1 MNLRIEEKKN
11 NDSFPVLNMFV
22 LQELSVTVNVKCLPQ
37 KEKKTKV
44 KGIRPNLLFQRI
56 R

>member
-1 MNLRIEEKKN
+1 MSLRIEKKN
-11 NDSFPVLNMFV
+11 NDSFPVINMFV

-37 KEKKTKV
+37 KEKKINV

>member
-1 MNLRIEEKKN
+1 MSLRIEKKKN
-11 NDSFPVLNMFV
+11 NDSFPVINMFV
-22 LQELSVTVNVKCLPQ
+22 LQELIVTVNVKCLPQ
-37 KEKKTKV
+37 KGKKTNV